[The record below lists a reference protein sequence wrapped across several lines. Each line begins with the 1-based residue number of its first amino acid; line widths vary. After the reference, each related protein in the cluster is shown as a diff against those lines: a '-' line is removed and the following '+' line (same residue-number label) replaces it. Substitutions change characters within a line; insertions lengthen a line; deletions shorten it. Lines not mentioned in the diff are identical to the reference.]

1 MSGVGSRRVLLSR
14 YSDSSSFRSLTAT
27 SSPEPGLTEIMA
39 QSTNYTERLYVW
51 EQWRTVV
58 GRQIRPLYI
67 RYVELKNKL
76 AQLNGFNDLGDEW
89 RSKYETDD
97 FESDVLEL
105 YDQLQPLYL
114 ELHAYIRRKLY
125 EVKHILDY

>member
-1 MSGVGSRRVLLSR
+1 
-14 YSDSSSFRSLTAT
+14 
-27 SSPEPGLTEIMA
+27 MA

-89 RSKYETDD
+89 RSKYETND

-125 EVKHILDY
+125 EVKHISLIISL

>member
-1 MSGVGSRRVLLSR
+1 MMKTDIFVE
-14 YSDSSSFRSLTAT
+14 T
-27 SSPEPGLTEIMA
+27 
-39 QSTNYTERLYVW
+39 
-51 EQWRTVV
+51 
-58 GRQIRPLYI
+58 RPLYI
-67 RYVELKNKL
+67 RYAELKNKL

-114 ELHAYIRRKLY
+114 ELHAYIRRKLF
-125 EVKHILDY
+125 EVKHSV